1 MTIVV
6 GYIPSPEGETA
17 LTQAIA
23 EAANRNA
30 SLVVVNSSKGDTPI
44 DDHLID
50 AREYH
55 QLEERLTQAGITFRI
70 IRTPQGADPADE
82 ILNAARAQSAELIVI
97 GLRKRTPMGKFIM
110 GSTAQRV
117 ILQAGCPVLS
127 LKAEDGW

>member
-17 LTQAIA
+17 LTQAIT
-23 EAANRNA
+23 EAANRKA

-127 LKAEDGW
+127 LKADDGW